1 MKDFSILLYED
12 MHEAGK
18 DLLKEKA
25 EIFFARSFEE
35 ASLIK
40 EVREMDGIIIR
51 ANGKVSRILM
61 DSAPKLKVIGR
72 HGVGVENI
80 DLEAATEKGI
90 WVVNTPDA
98 NDTSVAEH
106 FFGLALMLS
115 KMLKKADIALHEG
128 RFEARY
134 QYIGRELHGK
144 TLGILGFGKIGRA
157 IGRIGHKGFDMRI
170 LYYDAIR
177 YEEVEKEIK
186 AVKVSLEEV
195 LSQSDYISINLPM
208 LPETKGLLKER
219 EFGLMKPSAYIIN
232 LARGP
237 IWDEKSLYSVLKE
250 GRIAGAASDVY
261 EVEPATKDHP
271 LLQLENFIGT
281 PHMAAHTDEA
291 LRRMSLVAE
300 DVIRVLEGKAPV
312 HPVNQPKRGMKGEK
326 VTDLRIYQELCKGV
340 DECGICIYA
349 CPKEVFKP
357 SETLNQKGYKLPEV
371 VNEDQCTQCENCMIF
386 CPDLAIV
393 VSGEKLRRRAKK

>member
-1 MKDFSILLYED
+1 MKKFKILLYED
-12 MHEAGK
+12 MHDVGK
-18 DLLKEKA
+18 VLLSEKA
-25 EIFFARSFEE
+25 EIFFATSFEE
-35 ASLIK
+35 PSLIK
-40 EVREMDGIIIR
+40 EVKEMDGIIIR
-51 ANGKVSRILM
+51 ANGKVSRKLM
-61 DSAPKLKVIGR
+61 ESAPKLKVIGR

-98 NDTSVAEH
+98 NDISVAEH

-115 KMLKKADIALHEG
+115 KMLKKADIALREG
-128 RFEARY
+128 RWEVRY
-134 QYIGRELHGK
+134 QYIGKELHGK
-144 TLGILGFGKIGRA
+144 TLGILGFGRIGRSV
-157 IGRIGHKGFDMRI
+157 GRIGHKGFDMKV

-186 AVKVSLEEV
+186 ALKMSLEEV

-208 LPETKGLLKER
+208 LPETKGLLKAR
-219 EFGLMKPSAYIIN
+219 EFSLMKPSSYIIN

-237 IWDEKSLYSVLKE
+237 IWDEKALYSALKE
-250 GRIAGAASDVY
+250 GSIAGAASDVY
-261 EVEPATKDHP
+261 EVEPATKNHP

-312 HPVNQPKRGMKGEK
+312 HPVNRPRS
-326 VTDLRIYQELCKGV
+326 R
-340 DECGICIYA
+340 
-349 CPKEVFKP
+349 
-357 SETLNQKGYKLPEV
+357 
-371 VNEDQCTQCENCMIF
+371 
-386 CPDLAIV
+386 
-393 VSGEKLRRRAKK
+393 

>member
-1 MKDFSILLYED
+1 MKNFSILLYED

-18 DLLKEKA
+18 ALLKEKA

-208 LPETKGLLKER
+208 LPETKGLLKEK

-261 EVEPATKDHP
+261 EVEPAPKDHP

-312 HPVNQPKRGMKGEK
+312 HPVNQPKRGME
-326 VTDLRIYQELCKGV
+326 
-340 DECGICIYA
+340 
-349 CPKEVFKP
+349 
-357 SETLNQKGYKLPEV
+357 
-371 VNEDQCTQCENCMIF
+371 
-386 CPDLAIV
+386 
-393 VSGEKLRRRAKK
+393 RRLK

>member
-1 MKDFSILLYED
+1 MGLFKILLYED
-12 MHEAGK
+12 MHEVGK
-18 DLLKEKA
+18 ALLKEKA

-40 EVREMDGIIIR
+40 EVREIDGIIIR

-208 LPETKGLLKER
+208 LPETKGLLKEK
-219 EFGLMKPSAYIIN
+219 EFGLMKPSAYITN

-291 LRRMSLVAE
+291 LRRMSFVAE

-312 HPVNQPKRGMKGEK
+312 HPVNP
-326 VTDLRIYQELCKGV
+326 
-340 DECGICIYA
+340 
-349 CPKEVFKP
+349 
-357 SETLNQKGYKLPEV
+357 V
-371 VNEDQCTQCENCMIF
+371 VV
-386 CPDLAIV
+386 PR
-393 VSGEKLRRRAKK
+393 SG